1 MALSMR
7 LSRGGSKKRP
17 YYKIVVADARA
28 PRDGKFIERIGS
40 YNPQLPKDSA
50 ERMILDAERAKH
62 WLAAGAQPSDRVAR
76 FLDVAGVKERKVKS
90 NPNKGEPGQ
99 KAKDRAE
106 DKATKLAEAEEAA
119 AAAAAAPAP
128 EPEPEVVE
136 QVVAE
141 EAAPE
146 ATAEEAP
153 AAEEAAP
160 EAVAAEVA
168 PVEAAAEEAPAAE
181 EAAPEAAAEEAPEAV
196 AEEAAAVEAAA
207 EEAPAAEEAAP
218 ATEEKAEG

>member
-50 ERMILDAERAKH
+50 ERMTIDAERAKH

-76 FLDVAGVKERKVKS
+76 FLDVAGVKERKIKS

-128 EPEPEVVE
+128 EPEPEVV
-136 QVVAE
+136 
-141 EAAPE
+141 
-146 ATAEEAP
+146 AEEAP
-153 AAEEAAP
+153 AVEEAAP
-160 EAVAAEVA
+160 
-168 PVEAAAEEAPAAE
+168 
-181 EAAPEAAAEEAPEAV
+181 
-196 AEEAAAVEAAA
+196 A

-218 ATEEKAEG
+218 AEAVAEEAPAAEEAAPAAAVAEAPADEEAAPAAEEAPAADQTAPADEEATEEKAEG

>member
-106 DKATKLAEAEEAA
+106 DKATKIAEAEEAA

-128 EPEPEVVE
+128 EPEPEVVAE
-136 QVVAE
+136 ETAPATE
-141 EAAPE
+141 EAAPTE
-146 ATAEEAP
+146 AAAEEAP
-153 AAEEAAP
+153 AAEESAP
-160 EAVAAEVA
+160 T
-168 PVEAAAEEAPAAE
+168 EAAAEEAPAAE
-181 EAAPEAAAEEAPEAV
+181 EAAPT
-196 AEEAAAVEAAA
+196 EAAA
-207 EEAPAAEEAAP
+207 EEAPAVEEAAP
-218 ATEEKAEG
+218 AAEEATEEKAEG